1 MANIGIQFEPFL
13 DKKDDETLRLYEPYT
28 LQISE
33 FKQSDTSEV
42 GDEKLPMTTYSSSW
56 PSGAIDIGFANN
68 NYYQLAS
75 TGGSNL
81 VATDTENAYSI
92 QVDSSDYSFSS
103 AADSIHEMVLQA
115 TTGYTYS
122 TSYDYSV
129 FLKVT
134 APEVQTP
141 NTPAF
146 PLQSISSIINVS
158 IPMYDMVE
166 RQSAD

>member
-68 NYYQLAS
+68 NYY
-75 TGGSNL
+75 
-81 VATDTENAYSI
+81 
-92 QVDSSDYSFSS
+92 
-103 AADSIHEMVLQA
+103 
-115 TTGYTYS
+115 
-122 TSYDYSV
+122 
-129 FLKVT
+129 
-134 APEVQTP
+134 
-141 NTPAF
+141 
-146 PLQSISSIINVS
+146 
-158 IPMYDMVE
+158 
-166 RQSAD
+166 